1 MSLRTRLIITIS
13 AIVLIVVSTLS
24 IGTFIIVSRQLQHE
38 TDHTL
43 DARVQLI
50 SAQLQENRALAP
62 FGLRQRNPLG
72 DALLPT
78 RFDTVT
84 QLINEQGEVVMGI
97 GDVDLPVDSGDIAIA
112 NGSQTGVHRS
122 SVHIND
128 TPYRMLTVPVSGGG
142 ALQLAKD
149 TGDIE
154 AAKRGILRWIIS
166 LGALGIIL
174 AAGAGYIL
182 ARRISRP
189 IRQLAETAEQIAV
202 TRELSMPLNIKG
214 DSEVTTLA
222 TSFNSMLNALGTS
235 MSQQR
240 QLVQDASHELRTP
253 LTSLRANT
261 ELLERPEL
269 DEATRLSIL
278 RDMRAEVDELAS
290 LSAELS
296 ALASDQRLNELPS
309 LINLTEIAEE
319 VAMRVRRRTGRTINV
334 MSDQPA
340 LVIARAAQ
348 FDRALSNLVDNA
360 VKFDTS
366 DQAVDISIHEKRIQ
380 VIDHGSGV
388 NDEDKPLVF
397 DRFYRANSTRALPGS
412 GLGLAIVAQFAADHD
427 ATTFV
432 IDTPGGGATVG
443 IQFL

>member
-1 MSLRTRLIITIS
+1 MTLRTRLIITTT
-13 AIVLIVVSTLS
+13 AIVLIVVSSLS
-24 IGTFIIVSRQLQHE
+24 FGTFLTVSQQLQNE
-38 TDHTL
+38 IDHTL

-50 SAQLQENRALAP
+50 GAQLRGNELLGP
-62 FGLRQRNPLG
+62 FGMRQRNPLG

-84 QLINEQGEVVMGI
+84 QVINDDGEVVLGI
-97 GDVDLPVDSGDIAIA
+97 GDIDLPVSNSDIDIA
-112 NGSQTGVHRS
+112 NGTRTDVYRASVDISGV
-122 SVHIND
+122 
-128 TPYRMLTVPVSGGG
+128 PYRILTVPVVGGG

-149 TGDIE
+149 MSDIE
-154 AAKRGILRWIIS
+154 AAKRGILRWIAS
-166 LGALGIIL
+166 LGLLGIFL

-189 IRQLAETAEQIAV
+189 IRQLAEAAEHIAV
-202 TRELSMPLNIKG
+202 TRDLSPPLSVKG

-222 TSFNSMLNALGTS
+222 ASFNTMLTALGTS
-235 MSQQR
+235 MTQQR

-269 DEATRLSIL
+269 DAETRRSIL
-278 RDMRAEVDELAS
+278 RDIRAEVDELAL

-296 ALASDQRLNELPS
+296 ALASDQRLTEKPD
-309 LINLTEIAEE
+309 LIDLADTAEE
-319 VAMRVRRRTGRTINV
+319 VATRTRRRTGRTITITVLEPTQV
-334 MSDQPA
+334 M
-340 LVIARAAQ
+340 ARVTQ

-360 VKFDTS
+360 LKFDPS
-366 DQAVDISIHEKRIQ
+366 GQPVEISIHNKRIC
-380 VIDHGSGV
+380 VIDHGSGIS
-388 NDEDKPLVF
+388 DSDKPLVF
-397 DRFYRANSTRALPGS
+397 DRFYRASATRALPGS

-432 IDTPGGGATVG
+432 TDTPGGGATVG
-443 IQFL
+443 IQFV

>member
-1 MSLRTRLIITIS
+1 MSLRTRLIITTS

-24 IGTFIIVSRQLQHE
+24 IGTFIIVSRQLQNE

-43 DARVQLI
+43 DTRVQLI
-50 SAQLQENRALAP
+50 SAQLQENRDLAP

-84 QLINEQGEVVMGI
+84 QLINEQGDVVLGI
-97 GDVDLPVDSGDIAIA
+97 GDVDLPVGGGDIAIA
-112 NGSQTGVHRS
+112 NGSRSGVHRS
-122 SVHIND
+122 SVRISD

-149 TGDIE
+149 TSDIE

-166 LGALGIIL
+166 LGALGILL

-202 TRELSMPLNIKG
+202 TRELSVPLNIKG

-235 MSQQR
+235 MNQQR

-278 RDMRAEVDELAS
+278 RDMRAEVDELAL

-296 ALASDQRLNELPS
+296 ALASDQRLSEAPS
-309 LINLTEIAEE
+309 LINLAETAEE
-319 VAMRVRRRTGRTINV
+319 VAARVRRRTGRTINV
-334 MSDQPA
+334 ISDQPS
-340 LVIARAAQ
+340 LVMARAAQ

-366 DQAVDISIHEKRIQ
+366 DRAVDISIHEKRIQ
-380 VIDHGSGV
+380 VIDHGSGIG
-388 NDEDKPLVF
+388 NEDKPLVF

-412 GLGLAIVAQFAADHD
+412 GLGLAIVAQFAADHE

-432 IDTPGGGATVG
+432 TDTPGGGATVG
-443 IQFL
+443 IQFT

>member
-1 MSLRTRLIITIS
+1 MSLRTRLIITTS
-13 AIVLIVVSTLS
+13 AIVLIVVSSLS
-24 IGTFIIVSRQLQHE
+24 IGTFITVSRQLQGE
-38 TDHTL
+38 IDHTL
-43 DARVQLI
+43 DTRVQLI
-50 SAQLQENRALAP
+50 SAQLQENQQLGP

-84 QLINEQGEVVMGI
+84 QLINKQGAVVLGI
-97 GDVDLPVDSGDIAIA
+97 GDVDLPVGNGDIAIA
-112 NGSQTGVHRS
+112 NGMQSGVHRS
-122 SVHIND
+122 SVSIGD
-128 TPYRMLTVPVSGGG
+128 TPYRMLTVPVLGGG

-149 TGDIE
+149 MSDIE

-166 LGALGIIL
+166 LGLLGIFL
-174 AAGAGYIL
+174 AAGAGYVL

-189 IRQLAETAEQIAV
+189 IRQLAEAAEHIAV
-202 TRELSMPLNIKG
+202 TRDLSPPLSVKG

-222 TSFNSMLNALGTS
+222 SSFNTMLSALGTS
-235 MSQQR
+235 MTQQR

-269 DEATRLSIL
+269 DNATRLSIL

-296 ALASDQRLNELPS
+296 ALASDQRLIEVPE
-309 LINLTEIAEE
+309 LINLTETAEE
-319 VAMRVRRRTGRTINV
+319 VATRTRRRTGRIVNITSSEPAQV
-334 MSDQPA
+334 M
-340 LVIARAAQ
+340 ARAAQ
-348 FDRALSNLVDNA
+348 FDRTLSNLVDNA
-360 VKFDTS
+360 LKFDST
-366 DQAVDISIHEKRIQ
+366 DQSIEISIHEKRIC
-380 VIDHGSGV
+380 VIDHGLGIS
-388 NDEDKPLVF
+388 DTDKPLVF
-397 DRFYRANSTRALPGS
+397 DRFYRASATRALPGS

-432 IDTPGGGATVG
+432 TDTPGGGATVG
-443 IQFL
+443 IHFT

>member
-1 MSLRTRLIITIS
+1 MSLRTRLIITTS

-84 QLINEQGEVVMGI
+84 QLINEQGEVVLGI
-97 GDVDLPVDSGDIAIA
+97 GDVDLPVGSGDIAIA

-122 SVHIND
+122 SVRIND

-296 ALASDQRLNELPS
+296 ALASDQRLSESPS
-309 LINLTEIAEE
+309 LINLAETAEE
-319 VAMRVRRRTGRTINV
+319 VAARVRRRTGRTINV
-334 MSDQPA
+334 ISDQPS
-340 LVIARAAQ
+340 LVMARAAQ

-380 VIDHGSGV
+380 VSDHGSGIS
-388 NDEDKPLVF
+388 DEDKPLVF

-427 ATTFV
+427 ATTFA